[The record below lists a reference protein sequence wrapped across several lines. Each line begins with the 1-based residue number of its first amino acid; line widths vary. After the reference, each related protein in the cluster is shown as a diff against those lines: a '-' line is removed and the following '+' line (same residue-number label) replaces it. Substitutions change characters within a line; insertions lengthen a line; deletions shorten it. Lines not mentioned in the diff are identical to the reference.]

1 VVSES
6 GHFERQFGNEAARCF
21 FFKKMSTPWSD
32 GQGGVGS
39 RFSLRADFCDE
50 VRRSPAEDA
59 DRPMYWRPPWLGG
72 AQLENRAL
80 PTSTFL
86 VSVRSGLYVRTE
98 PDVHVPQ
105 PLALDMDGVAPT
117 GSPRVCRVSATPA
130 RNSHRH
136 ILLEVVEEVRG
147 AHEAEGRKKVEVG
160 REPTRHT
167 ACNLRTQVP
176 SKPSSSELR
185 LRRLCPYTP

>member
-1 VVSES
+1 MDAEKPRFGYEHCKPSATESWFRYASISE
-6 GHFERQFGNEAARCF
+6 RARSVTRPPHLGF
-21 FFKKMSTPWSD
+21 LSNDVYTMSD

-98 PDVHVPQ
+98 PEVHVPQ
-105 PLALDMDGVAPT
+105 PLA
-117 GSPRVCRVSATPA
+117 
-130 RNSHRH
+130 
-136 ILLEVVEEVRG
+136 
-147 AHEAEGRKKVEVG
+147 
-160 REPTRHT
+160 
-167 ACNLRTQVP
+167 
-176 SKPSSSELR
+176 
-185 LRRLCPYTP
+185 

>member
-1 VVSES
+1 MRAGELREREFPEMDAEKPRFTVKSCTDFRNSSVVSES
-6 GHFERQFGNEAARCF
+6 GHFERQFGNEAARLA
-21 FFKKMSTPWSD
+21 FKKMSTPWSD

-98 PDVHVPQ
+98 PEVHVPQ
-105 PLALDMDGVAPT
+105 PLA
-117 GSPRVCRVSATPA
+117 
-130 RNSHRH
+130 
-136 ILLEVVEEVRG
+136 
-147 AHEAEGRKKVEVG
+147 
-160 REPTRHT
+160 
-167 ACNLRTQVP
+167 
-176 SKPSSSELR
+176 
-185 LRRLCPYTP
+185 